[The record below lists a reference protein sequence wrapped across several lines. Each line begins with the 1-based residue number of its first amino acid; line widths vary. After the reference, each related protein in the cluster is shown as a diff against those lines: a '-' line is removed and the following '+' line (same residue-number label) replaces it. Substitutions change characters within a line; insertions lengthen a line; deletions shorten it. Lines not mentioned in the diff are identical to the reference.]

1 MNWQET
7 KEKYP
12 KAWMKADNYFG
23 CSRMGDIY
31 GDRHP
36 NVRDLYDFFDEQG
49 IWIMITPPAS
59 LDEGVNYFDCTI
71 SYLDGFWGND
81 GREYKTRLEAE
92 QAAFNK
98 AFEILENRL
107 K

>member
-1 MNWQET
+1 MEYKMNWQET

-36 NVRDLYDFFDEQG
+36 NVRDLYDFFDEQEIFILIDRATADREFYYALDLG
-49 IWIMITPPAS
+49 DWL
-59 LDEGVNYFDCTI
+59 LDERY
-71 SYLDGFWGND
+71 
-81 GREYKTRLEAE
+81 YKTRLEAE